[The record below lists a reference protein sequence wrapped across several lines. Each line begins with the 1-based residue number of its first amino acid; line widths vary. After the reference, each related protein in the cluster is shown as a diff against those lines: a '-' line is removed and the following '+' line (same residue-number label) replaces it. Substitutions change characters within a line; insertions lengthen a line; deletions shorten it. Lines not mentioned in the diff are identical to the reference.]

1 MAFPAPFWRATHT
14 FFVSSF
20 WSAERCLIHNCKSES
35 VAWARALCRD
45 ASDIPRVELSS
56 SESGSA
62 YDFTVAAADRWSRL
76 RVRAVLDVMADEAL
90 GVDAIDID
98 NSAESR
104 IASEEGTASALG
116 VSLFTS
122 TSGYFK

>member
-1 MAFPAPFWRATHT
+1 M
-14 FFVSSF
+14 
-20 WSAERCLIHNCKSES
+20 
-35 VAWARALCRD
+35 
-45 ASDIPRVELSS
+45 PRVELSS

>member
-1 MAFPAPFWRATHT
+1 MPRAE
-14 FFVSSF
+14 V
-20 WSAERCLIHNCKSES
+20 
-35 VAWARALCRD
+35 
-45 ASDIPRVELSS
+45 SS

-76 RVRAVLDVMADEAL
+76 RVRAVLDVMTAEAL
-90 GVDAIDID
+90 GADMIEID
-98 NSAESR
+98 SVEPR
-104 IASEEGTASALG
+104 IASEEGKASVLG

>member
-1 MAFPAPFWRATHT
+1 M
-14 FFVSSF
+14 
-20 WSAERCLIHNCKSES
+20 
-35 VAWARALCRD
+35 
-45 ASDIPRVELSS
+45 PRIELSS

-76 RVRAVLDVMADEAL
+76 RVRAVLDVSTEELGAGGADT
-90 GVDAIDID
+90 IDIGIG
-98 NSAESR
+98 SAESR
-104 IASEEGTASALG
+104 IASETEGTASALG